1 MNEIKNKPVEG
12 RDINLALR
20 SSSPLFR
27 TDHGS
32 HPNLGPGLTKRE
44 EEREKWFTPGHS
56 LDQFRSKFNSFVI
69 KHLLDPKHFFRRSI
83 G

>member
-32 HPNLGPGLTKRE
+32 HPNLGPGLIKRE
-44 EEREKWFTPGHS
+44 GQREERFTTGRS
-56 LDQFRSKFNSFVI
+56 LDQFRSKFNSFVN
-69 KHLLDPKHFFRRSI
+69 KHLLDPDFFLGGR
-83 G
+83 

>member
-20 SSSPLFR
+20 SSSPLLR
-27 TDHGS
+27 KVHGS

-44 EEREKWFTPGHS
+44 KGRGKRFTTGRS
-56 LDQFRSKFNSFVI
+56 LDQFRSKFNSFVN
-69 KHLLDPKHFFRRSI
+69 KHLLDPDFFLGGR
-83 G
+83 

>member
-32 HPNLGPGLTKRE
+32 HPTLGPGLTKRE
-44 EEREKWFTPGHS
+44 KGRGKWFTTGRS
-56 LDQFRSKFNSFVI
+56 LDQPRSKFNSFVN
-69 KHLLDPKHFFRRSI
+69 KHLLDPDFFLGGR
-83 G
+83 